1 LFATIGHTFELMK
14 MSWGVL
20 RRDRELV
27 AFPLMGLAAILALVA
42 LFGGVGW
49 TTGAL
54 DRLMAA
60 ADNES
65 VRAMTPGDWVLYVAF
80 YFSAYFTGIYFNS
93 ALVAAALE
101 RLRGGDPTVASGL
114 RVATSRLPAI
124 LGWTLIA
131 ATVGLILSM
140 IRERS
145 DSFLGR
151 ILASLVEGVWAY
163 ITFFVIPVLVAENVG
178 PIEAVRRSGA
188 LFRQSW
194 GRQFTA
200 AFGFGLVYLV
210 AVLAAV
216 AVSVAAFA
224 IHPVVGIPVAVT
236 AFALAIGTVSALEGI
251 FKAALYDYS
260 VGGSPAGFERGTLA
274 SAYRAL

>member
-1 LFATIGHTFELMK
+1 MFATIGHTIELMK

-27 AFPLMGLAAILALVA
+27 AFPLMGLAGVLALVGV
-42 LFGGVGW
+42 FGGVAW
-49 TTGAL
+49 MTGAL
-54 DRLMAA
+54 DRLLAA
-60 ADNES
+60 ADQES
-65 VRAMTPGDWVLYVAF
+65 VRSMTASDWALYVAF
-80 YFSAYFTGIYFNS
+80 YFSAYFTGIFFNS

-114 RVATSRLPAI
+114 RVATSMLPAI

-131 ATVGLILSM
+131 ATVGLILSA

-145 DSFLGR
+145 EGLLGR

-163 ITFFVIPVLVAENVG
+163 ITFFVIPVLVAEGVG
-178 PIEAVRRSGA
+178 PIEAIRRSGA

-200 AFGFGLVYLV
+200 AFGFGLVYFL
-210 AVLAAV
+210 AVLAAI
-216 AVSVAAFA
+216 ALSVVGFA
-224 IHPVVGIPVAVT
+224 IHPVVGIPVAVVS
-236 AFALAIGTVSALEGI
+236 FAVAIGTVSALEGI
-251 FKAALYDYS
+251 FKAALYEYS
-260 VGGSPAGFERGTLA
+260 VGGSPAGFDRGTLA